1 MKMISNDLR
10 SSCRSLLLGA
20 YQEGGGTKEIESEWV
35 YPEYWPALP
44 NAGTGEV
51 ILLIR
56 PYGEQYKIS
65 LRVYT
70 YNHNYRLPEGYTVT
84 IDWGDGETLTKTE
97 FSNTYEDIEHE
108 YSSDFFGQYVFIKF
122 HSPEEYV
129 PTGMEGETLRH
140 YSSLVGFGSTSTGY
154 IQYVFAACVGKRAF
168 VIENRSFNPM
178 YVRFLADDLDETTMT
193 TNMSDYSN
201 STQHFAGEYRSIL
214 YVYTGSRTKR
224 IDFVNPPEYLGGY
237 NPPNWTV
244 LQKIT
249 GLENLK
255 TIGVSSFFRNM
266 QAIRK
271 LSLPSLTALPS
282 TCLDS
287 CYSLEEL
294 YIPKCT
300 TFAGTSITRCYAL
313 QKVTLPADSTI
324 DSSTFQGYHYIEIIR
339 EE

>member
-1 MKMISNDLR
+1 
-10 SSCRSLLLGA
+10 
-20 YQEGGGTKEIESEWV
+20 
-35 YPEYWPALP
+35 
-44 NAGTGEV
+44 
-51 ILLIR
+51 
-56 PYGEQYKIS
+56 
-65 LRVYT
+65 
-70 YNHNYRLPEGYTVT
+70 
-84 IDWGDGETLTKTE
+84 
-97 FSNTYEDIEHE
+97 
-108 YSSDFFGQYVFIKF
+108 
-122 HSPEEYV
+122 
-129 PTGMEGETLRH
+129 MEGETLRH

-168 VIENRSFNPM
+168 VIENRIFNPM